1 MIKKPS
7 KHWYNENTI
16 QFIIVPA
23 VARFHAMQKPAA
35 KEDRLSDDALM
46 DTVQR
51 RTFNYFWEG
60 AEPNSGLARERIHMD
75 GVYPENDQ
83 NVITSGGSGFGI
95 MAILAG
101 IDRGYVTRQ
110 EGLERMRKSS
120 PSSKPL
126 TVSTVPTHTGGMA
139 IRQGETLRAERQWRR
154 PGRNSLHHAGAALRP
169 PVLHRRFARRA
180 SPRRPH
186 RQAVARSGLELLPP
200 KSARTCSIGT
210 GVRNTVGK

>member
-1 MIKKPS
+1 MK
-7 KHWYNENTI
+7 I
-16 QFIIVPA
+16 QYCLLLFLLLLG
-23 VARFHAMQKPAA
+23 FTQCKSPAA

-110 EGLERMRKSS
+110 EGLERMYNPQIQISAESETKRSIFREKDKTKRSKKESAQHSKSRNKS
-120 PSSKPL
+120 FVMTS
-126 TVSTVPTHTGGMA
+126 VS
-139 IRQGETLRAERQWRR
+139 
-154 PGRNSLHHAGAALRP
+154 AL
-169 PVLHRRFARRA
+169 
-180 SPRRPH
+180 
-186 RQAVARSGLELLPP
+186 
-200 KSARTCSIGT
+200 
-210 GVRNTVGK
+210 

>member
-1 MIKKPS
+1 
-7 KHWYNENTI
+7 
-16 QFIIVPA
+16 
-23 VARFHAMQKPAA
+23 
-35 KEDRLSDDALM
+35 M

-110 EGLERMRKSS
+110 EGLERMEKSS

-139 IRQGETLRAERQWRR
+139 IR
-154 PGRNSLHHAGAALRP
+154 
-169 PVLHRRFARRA
+169 AR
-180 SPRRPH
+180 
-186 RQAVARSGLELLPP
+186 
-200 KSARTCSIGT
+200 
-210 GVRNTVGK
+210 